1 MSKVKDKID
10 IEAMRHSCA
19 HVLAQAVL
27 EMFPEAKLAIG
38 PPIENGF
45 YYDFDLPRT
54 LIPED
59 LPLLEK
65 KMKHIVKQNQKFV
78 ELEKDPDEA
87 IEFLKKTSQ
96 DYKVELAEEFKEQ
109 GEKITFYENV
119 RPQDSKGMFVDLCAG
134 PHVDHTGQIGP
145 FKLMKIAGAYWRG
158 DDSKPMLQRIYGAC
172 FRTKEEL
179 DKHLKQLEE
188 AKKRDHRVIGKQM
201 GLFTFSPIVGAG
213 YPMFL
218 PKGAQLVETLAE
230 YITEMKKSHGF
241 QFVRIP
247 HVAKEDLYIRSGHM
261 GKYDA
266 MMPVMETSDGERY
279 VMKAMNCPHHFELYN
294 SEMHSYKDLPLRY
307 AENTA
312 VYRNE
317 KSGEVSGLLRV
328 RSITQDDTH
337 IFVAHEDIES
347 EIDMLLKL
355 TQELFGKFGF
365 QDFKAQISIRDP
377 ENPDKYFG
385 DDKLWTKAEQKLI
398 ESVKRWGSEYVVEEG
413 EAAFYGPK
421 IDIMVRDAIGREWQL
436 TTIQLDF
443 NQPENFE
450 MSYIA
455 EDGKEHRPAVLHVAL
470 FGSFERFL
478 AIIIEHYAG
487 AFPAWLAPVQARIL
501 PVSDKFAGYAEK
513 VQAELQEAG
522 VRTEMDDSNETL
534 GKKIRNAEMMKLP
547 FMIVIGEKEV
557 EAKNIA
563 VRDYATKKQTVMKID
578 ELVKLIQA

>member
-1 MSKVKDKID
+1 MSKVKNID

-27 EMFPEAKLAIG
+27 DMFPEAKLAIG

-45 YYDFDLPRT
+45 YYDFELPRT

-65 KMKHIVKQNQKFV
+65 KMKHIIKQNQKFV
-78 ELEKDPDEA
+78 ELEKEPSQA
-87 IEFLKKTSQ
+87 VEFLKQTKQ
-96 DYKVELAEEFKEQ
+96 DYKVELAEEFKER

-119 RPQDSKGMFVDLCAG
+119 RPQDGQAMFVDLCAG
-134 PHVDHTGQIGP
+134 PHIDHTGQIGA
-145 FKLMKIAGAYWRG
+145 FKLMKISGAYWRG
-158 DDSKPMLQRIYGAC
+158 DETRPMLQRIYGAC
-172 FRTKEEL
+172 FASKEEL
-179 DKHLKQLEE
+179 DAHLKQLEE
-188 AKKRDHRVIGKQM
+188 ARKRDHRVLGKQL

-218 PKGAQLVETLAE
+218 PKGAQLVETLGD
-230 YITEMKKSHGF
+230 YITNLKKAHGF
-241 QFVRIP
+241 KFVRIP

-266 MMPVMETSDGERY
+266 MMPVMETADGEKY

-337 IFVAHEDIES
+337 IFVAHDDIES
-347 EIDMLLKL
+347 EIDMLLGL
-355 TQELFGKFGF
+355 TKDLFGKFGF
-365 QDFKAQISIRDP
+365 EDFKAQISIRDP

-385 DDKLWTKAEQKLI
+385 DDAVWTKAEQKLI

-450 MSYIA
+450 MTYIG
-455 EDGKEHRPAVLHVAL
+455 EDGETHRPAVLHVAL

-478 AIIIEHYAG
+478 GIIIEHYAG
-487 AFPAWLAPVQARIL
+487 AFPAWLAPVQARVL
-501 PVSDKFAGYAEK
+501 PVSDKFMDYAKE
-513 VQAELQEAG
+513 VQAQLEEAG
-522 VRTEMDDSNETL
+522 VRVEMDDSDETL
-534 GKKIRNAEMMKLP
+534 GKKIRNAEMMKTPYML
-547 FMIVIGEKEV
+547 VIGEKEV
-557 EAKNIA
+557 TDKSVA
-563 VRDYATKKQTVMKID
+563 VRSYETKNQEVMSVED
-578 ELVKLIQA
+578 LLKLIQA